1 MFILRLIRRVSMP
14 RATVLKTTERFPLT
28 TLPAVDGEEGGW
40 VELRRL
46 SYGEKLQKDAEA
58 MKMRFAMNGAKQGD
72 IDAEVSLISEFVT
85 YLEFAK
91 CIINHNL
98 TTPVNPS
105 DPESAE
111 RPLDFRR
118 QEDVKLLD
126 PRVGDE
132 ISTIIGE
139 LNDFEKA
146 SKRSEVDAAGK

>member
-1 MFILRLIRRVSMP
+1 MP
-14 RATVLKTTERFPLT
+14 RATVLKTTERFDLT
-28 TLPAVDGEEGGW
+28 TLPPVGEEEGGW

-58 MKMRFAMNGAKQGD
+58 MKMRFGMNKAQQGD

-98 TTPVNPS
+98 TTAKDPNN
-105 DPESAE
+105 PESE
-111 RPLDFRR
+111 DRPLDFRNAA
-118 QEDVKLLD
+118 DVKLLD

-132 ISTIIGE
+132 ISTIIGK
-139 LNDFEKA
+139 LNDFESA
-146 SKRSEVDAAGK
+146 ANTSPGVDAKGK